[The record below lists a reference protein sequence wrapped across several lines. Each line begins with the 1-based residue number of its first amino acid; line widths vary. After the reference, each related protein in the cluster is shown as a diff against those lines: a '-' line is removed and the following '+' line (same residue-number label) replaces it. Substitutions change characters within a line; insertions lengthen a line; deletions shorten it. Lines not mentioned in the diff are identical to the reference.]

1 MCIRDSINA
10 EYGITK
16 SKTAKMSDMDD
27 FMYDEDAGDF
37 DFEDGDE
44 GDFGDFEDFDGDEE
58 EDDPKIA
65 VENQYYQSKDLEEE
79 EGIDAA
85 IKGFEKVMEMEK
97 NLDGNNGEYSF
108 KALKKIIK
116 LHFKQNN
123 KAELQKRYEEILGYN
138 SAKNSISEQDL
149 FKGITRILDTIAA
162 QSTDT
167 DLVLQMYD
175 IALERM
181 KKKKNENLW
190 FKTSLKLA
198 SRMFDKRAFDKLKPI
213 LTELEKA
220 CLGKDGKE
228 DPKKANQ
235 LLEVL
240 ALSIQMNM
248 DMKNKLKTK
257 QIHDEAFEVF
267 KRNPGILNSKLA
279 IFHYVAGKLQME
291 NMDFQRAYGSFFESF
306 NFFEEGSSRF
316 KVPCLKYIVLS
327 NMLMGS
333 DIDPFNSPDTAN
345 LKNHKEVSPMAELL
359 DAFQHKEIQRFEK
372 ILKKNKKIIEGD
384 KFIAQFMPLVLRE
397 IRTNVLLQMIKPY
410 TRVTLPFLAS
420 KLNIPVDD
428 VQELLVFLI
437 LDTKI
442 EGRIDQVNQLLTL
455 DKGGA
460 TIKYRYMEKWTNQLG
475 SLHNVVLSK
484 MN

>member
-1 MCIRDSINA
+1 
-10 EYGITK
+10 
-16 SKTAKMSDMDD
+16 MSDLDD
-27 FMYDEDAGDF
+27 FDDF
-37 DFEDGDE
+37 DDFEDGDE
-44 GDFGDFEDFDGDEE
+44 GEFGDFEDFDEDGED
-58 EDDPKIA
+58 DDPKIA
-65 VENQYYQSKDLEEE
+65 IENQYYQSKDLEEE
-79 EGIDAA
+79 EGVDAA
-85 IKGFEKVMEMEK
+85 IKGFEKVMQMEMD
-97 NLDGNNGEYSF
+97 LDGKNGEYSF
-108 KALKKIIK
+108 KALKKLIR
-116 LHFKQNN
+116 LQFKHNN
-123 KAELQKRYEEILGYN
+123 KEDLQKRYEQLLGYN

-162 QSTDT
+162 QSSDT
-167 DLVLQMYD
+167 DLVLKMYD
-175 IALERM
+175 TALKQM

-198 SRMFDKRAFDKLKPI
+198 SRMFDKREYVKLGPI
-213 LTELEKA
+213 LTELEAA
-220 CLGKDGKE
+220 CQGKDGKE

-248 DMKNKLKTK
+248 DMKNKLRTK
-257 QIHDEAFEVF
+257 EIHDEAFKIFE
-267 KRNPGILNSKLA
+267 RNPGILNSKLA
-279 IFHYVAGKLQME
+279 IFHFVAGKLQME
-291 NMDFQRAYGSFFESF
+291 TLDFQKAYASFFESF

-345 LKNHKEVSPMAELL
+345 LKNHKAIKPMADLL
-359 DAFQHKEIQRFEK
+359 DTFQHKEITRFEK
-372 ILKKNKKIIEGD
+372 ILKTNKKMIEGD
-384 KFIAQFMPLVLRE
+384 KFMAQFMPLVLRE

-420 KLNIPVDD
+420 KLNVNVDE

-442 EGRIDQVNQLLTL
+442 EGKIDQVNQLLTL

-460 TIKYRYMEKWTNQLG
+460 VAKYRYMEKWTTQLG
-475 SLHNVVLSK
+475 SLHGVLLSK